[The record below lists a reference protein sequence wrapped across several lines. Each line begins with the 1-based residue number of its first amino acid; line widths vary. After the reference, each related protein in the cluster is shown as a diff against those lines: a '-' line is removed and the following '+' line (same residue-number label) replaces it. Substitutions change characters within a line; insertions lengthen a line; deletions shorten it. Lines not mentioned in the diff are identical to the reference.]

1 MVFRFSDTTPR
12 SGCWVNPNP
21 AWASTSSMGWFSTST
36 SASTRRIAA
45 VPCQCEQVLEEQG
58 AETLAVMGVGDQESD
73 LDGVDG
79 LGVGGPGADELCGR
93 EPLEVTIDLGDQ
105 R

>member
-1 MVFRFSDTTPR
+1 MLRESEPGVGQHLQHGVVLDEHLRLD
-12 SGCWVNPNP
+12 P
-21 AWASTSSMGWFSTST
+21 AH
-36 SASTRRIAA
+36 AA